1 MGETKLFKLKY
12 QIKALT
18 SVLLFIYF
26 FDKCPFKIF
35 RRGESKNASPCPAPQ
50 DPQRSVLN
58 VDEDEFETGGDLGP
72 GTICSSARKA
82 SAQLS
87 SVQWLS
93 RVRLPATP

>member
-58 VDEDEFETGGDLGP
+58 VDEDEFETGWDLGP

-87 SVQWLS
+87 STQWLS